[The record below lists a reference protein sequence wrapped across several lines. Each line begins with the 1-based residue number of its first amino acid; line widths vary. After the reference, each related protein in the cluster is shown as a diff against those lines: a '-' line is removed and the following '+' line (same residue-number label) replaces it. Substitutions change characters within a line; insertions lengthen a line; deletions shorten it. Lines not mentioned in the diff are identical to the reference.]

1 MFDAYTLHHVGI
13 IVPELDDAAAFM
25 DKMGLVESYRG
36 RVALWGCWCIFTQAA
51 AGAVIELVVPDEG
64 SVLAK
69 FNKGA
74 GGVHHFAYQVD
85 DLRETMAWCAAR
97 GLRMLEPE
105 PVKGAGDFLCNF
117 INPVDTRG
125 VQIEFVQVLQP

>member
-1 MFDAYTLHHVGI
+1 
-13 IVPELDDAAAFM
+13 
-25 DKMGLVESYRG
+25 
-36 RVALWGCWCIFTQAA
+36 
-51 AGAVIELVVPDEG
+51 
-64 SVLAK
+64 VLAK

-74 GGVHHFAYQVD
+74 GGVPHFAYQVA
-85 DLRETMAWCAAR
+85 DLRATMDWCAAR

-125 VQIEFVQVLQP
+125 IQIEFVQPLTT

>member
-1 MFDAYTLHHVGI
+1 MFEAYTLHHVGI
-13 IVPELDDAAAFM
+13 ICPDLADADDFM
-25 DKMGLVESYRG
+25 AKMGLVESYRG
-36 RVALWGCWCIFTQAA
+36 HVERWGCWCIFTVAA
-51 AGAVIELVVPDEG
+51 AGAVIELVVPDDG

-74 GGVHHFAYQVD
+74 GGVHHFAYQVE
-85 DLRETMAWCAAR
+85 DLRATMDWCAAR
-97 GLRMLEPE
+97 GLRMLEPA

-125 VQIEFVQVLQP
+125 IQIEFVQPLAR